1 MYRLRL
7 GFKIGREISTES
19 YSKWKN
25 EIIQRRELLRKRLF
39 AFFNDSVFS
48 SGSNQPE
55 GPLDRGS
62 LSAFEYS
69 EADLVEARGDG
80 VIYSGNVRMR
90 PKTGGDISTWTQCQL
105 RLMLPSI
112 EIRSMDGKLI
122 VKDKLTPSSSAYET
136 ALGDYTFQLVS
147 TRLISQISVSN
158 ASERTIWLA
167 LLREAIRESISDS
180 SDSLF
185 QQAVLRVDFDEIYH
199 LDVPSVRPLGLVFE
213 RVGEWAVVQSSK
225 LEDSTS
231 VSEGSILCAVD
242 NQPVLF
248 EAYRDSV
255 SLLRKARPPMRLSFR
270 RSPRKEGELFKLSH
284 QKDSKGKSS
293 YSWKKRIFALDRGKL
308 GYRRSGT
315 PSSGTNAP
323 VELSLVGA
331 RVALFLDEDEN
342 FDIPGVDPSDPDLH
356 AFVVSSG
363 LATVL
368 VRCKSHK
375 EVSLIQIYH
384 CKL

>member
-1 MYRLRL
+1 M
-7 GFKIGREISTES
+7 
-19 YSKWKN
+19 
-25 EIIQRRELLRKRLF
+25 
-39 AFFNDSVFS
+39 FS
-48 SGSNQPE
+48 SGSDQSE
-55 GPLDRGS
+55 STPLDRGS

-69 EADLVEARGDG
+69 EEDLVAARGDG
-80 VIYSGNVRMR
+80 VIYSGHVRLR
-90 PKTGGDISTWTQCQL
+90 PKMGGDVSTWTPCQL
-105 RLMLPSI
+105 RLLLPSI
-112 EIRSMDGKLI
+112 EIRGLDGKLI

-136 ALGDYTFQLVS
+136 ALGDFTFQLVS
-147 TRLISQISVSN
+147 TRLISQISVST
-158 ASERTIWLA
+158 ASERTTWLA
-167 LLREAIRESISDS
+167 LLREAIRESISDT

-225 LEDSTS
+225 LEDGTG

-255 SLLRKARPPMRLSFR
+255 SLLRKARPSMRLSFR
-270 RSPRKEGELFKLSH
+270 RSPKMEGELFKLSH

-293 YSWKKRIFALDRGKL
+293 YSWKKRIFVLDRGKL
-308 GYRRSGT
+308 GYRRSGA
-315 PSSGTNAP
+315 SSGSNTP
-323 VELSLVGA
+323 TELSLVGA

-342 FDIPGVDPSDPDLH
+342 FDIPGVDQSDPDLH

-375 EVSLIQIYH
+375 EVSY
-384 CKL
+384 